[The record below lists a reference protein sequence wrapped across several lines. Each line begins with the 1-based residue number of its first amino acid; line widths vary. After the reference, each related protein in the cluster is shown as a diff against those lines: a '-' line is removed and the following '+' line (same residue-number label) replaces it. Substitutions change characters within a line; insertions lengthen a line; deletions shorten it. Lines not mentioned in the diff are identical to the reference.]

1 MSLLQLSHFLYCLT
15 LDFVCQVTL
24 MRSQRNYMV
33 QTEDQYIFVHD
44 ALVEAIQS
52 GNTEVP
58 ARSLLAHVHRLSER
72 PLGSQSLPT
81 VPDGGQVTAQSTG
94 MTHEFL
100 VRSPCNQNC
109 LSLAFR
115 AGI

>member
-1 MSLLQLSHFLYCLT
+1 MWSTHCSCLPIASLLCQLT
-15 LDFVCQVTL
+15 LEFVCKVTL

-72 PLGSQSLPT
+72 PPGSQSPPPAT
-81 VPDGGQVTAQSTG
+81 DGGQPGGQAAAPLTG
-94 MTHEFL
+94 MALEFR
-100 VRSPCNQNC
+100 VRASCN
-109 LSLAFR
+109 LL
-115 AGI
+115 

>member
-1 MSLLQLSHFLYCLT
+1 
-15 LDFVCQVTL
+15 

-58 ARSLLAHVHRLSER
+58 GRSLLAHVHRLSER
-72 PLGSQSLPT
+72 PTGPAVGGHGNQTTVEGEPPGSQANT
-81 VPDGGQVTAQSTG
+81 TAA
-94 MTHEFL
+94 MTLEFR
-100 VRSPCNQNC
+100 VSC
-109 LSLAFR
+109 SIDFR
-115 AGI
+115 TI